1 MNAYEKIVDAM
12 RKSGTYYNQPTPR
25 IGIVGGNGTVKM
37 DALILEREDY
47 LLNSSL
53 YLEGT
58 REIYV
63 HRKEVEQ
70 SGEYMNAEDHN
81 ENLEKYTDNI
91 LKPGD
96 KVLVIWIKNEDNDT
110 FVVLAKVVEP

>member
-1 MNAYEKIVDAM
+1 MNAYEKIVNAM
-12 RKSGTYYNQPTPR
+12 RKSGTYYNQPAPR
-25 IGIVGGNGTVKM
+25 IGIVGENGTVKM
-37 DALILEREDY
+37 DALTLEKEDY

-53 YLEGT
+53 RLEDT
-58 REIYV
+58 PEIYV
-63 HRKEVEQ
+63 HQKEAGQ

-81 ENLEKYTDNI
+81 GSLEKYTDNI

-96 KVLVIWIKNEDNDT
+96 KALVIWIKNEDNDT